1 MRVTTAMIFDR
12 GVSALQRQQQT
23 LLEVQ
28 AQLATGRRVVTP
40 SDDPIASARALELS
54 QSAARNTQF
63 GENRGFARDSLALTE
78 STLAQVGRLITDVRT
93 AAVAAGNGTLSDG
106 DRNAIAVE
114 LKERFGELL
123 GLANTTDGTGQFL
136 FSGYRGATQPFLRGA
151 AGVQYAGDQGQRL
164 AQVEASIAMP
174 VSESGD
180 AIFQRIPAGNGVF
193 RTEADG
199 ANAGSTVID
208 GGSVVNPAQITGHR
222 YEIAFSVAGG
232 VTTYSVADLTAGTTL
247 SSGNPYTSGTA
258 IAFDGLQ
265 FTARG
270 VPADGDRVRVEPAGT
285 QSLFVTL
292 QDLIAAIEAPTPDAA
307 AQARRE
313 NGLNAGLANLDQA
326 LDHVLA
332 VRASAGARL
341 AELDALDAFGE
352 DLALQF
358 QQTVS
363 RLVDVDI
370 AQAISDVLRQQQSLE
385 ASQQSFARVAGLSL
399 FNFL

>member
-12 GVSALQRQQQT
+12 GVAALQRQQQG

-40 SDDPIASARALELS
+40 SDDPIASARALELA
-54 QSAARNTQF
+54 QAAARNTQF

-123 GLANTTDGTGQFL
+123 GLANSTDGAGQFL
-136 FSGYRGATQPFLRGA
+136 FSGYRGGTQPFLRSA

-180 AIFQRIPAGNGVF
+180 AVFQRIPAGNGVF

-199 ANAGSTVID
+199 ANTGTTVVD

-222 YEIAFSVAGG
+222 YEITFSVAGG

-247 SSGNPYTSGTA
+247 SSGNPYTGGTA

-265 FTARG
+265 FTAGG

-285 QSLFVTL
+285 RSLFVTL
-292 QDLIAAIEAPTPDAA
+292 QNLIAAIEAPTTDAA

-370 AQAISDVLRQQQSLE
+370 AQAISDALRQQQSLE